1 VPEVEFEN
9 GAALEERAVVVSA
22 PDLTVTSSG
31 DLGASPTAGAIASS
45 GGEIVSRIEADV
57 PAGLPP
63 SIGRMPVIL
72 LLASILLLAVGPL
85 RRWREVAGPA

>member
-1 VPEVEFEN
+1 MQLLIPTSDGLIGVNVGVTVGGPVP
-9 GAALEERAVVVSA
+9 
-22 PDLTVTSSG
+22 TS
-31 DLGASPTAGAIASS
+31 
-45 GGEIVSRIEADV
+45 V